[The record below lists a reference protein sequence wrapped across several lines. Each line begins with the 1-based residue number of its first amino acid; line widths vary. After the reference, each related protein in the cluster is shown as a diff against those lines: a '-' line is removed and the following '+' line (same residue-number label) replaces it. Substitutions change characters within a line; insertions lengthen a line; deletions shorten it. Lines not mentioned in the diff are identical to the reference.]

1 MPHYLSVK
9 NELCLLGKIVMS
21 GTRIVIPQS
30 LKSEELLLEHE
41 GHEGIVKTKTRMRI
55 KIWWPKRD
63 HDAAPPLSCQH
74 TSCVSA
80 FVSNH
85 DLLLPYPLSSLP
97 WEENLLV
104 VVDYFSRFFE
114 ENIMRSTTSQKMIE
128 ALTPIFRR
136 GMDIQLSL
144 KSDNAPQFVSEEFE
158 NFVATHGIQH
168 PKSPPL
174 GLKLMA
180 K

>member
-9 NELCLLGKIVMS
+9 NELCLLGKIVIRR
-21 GTRIVIPQS
+21 TRIVIPQS
-30 LKSEELLLEHE
+30 LKSEELLLAHE

-63 HDAAPPLSCQH
+63 HDAAPPPPPSRPLSCQH
-74 TSCVSA
+74 MSCESA

-85 DLLLPYPLSSLP
+85 DLLLPHPLFPLP

-128 ALTPIFRR
+128 ALTPIFPR
-136 GMDIQLSL
+136 GMDIQFSL

-168 PKSPPL
+168 QKSPPL
-174 GLKLMA
+174 
-180 K
+180 

>member
-1 MPHYLSVK
+1 M
-9 NELCLLGKIVMS
+9 
-21 GTRIVIPQS
+21 
-30 LKSEELLLEHE
+30 
-41 GHEGIVKTKTRMRI
+41 
-55 KIWWPKRD
+55 
-63 HDAAPPLSCQH
+63 
-74 TSCVSA
+74 
-80 FVSNH
+80 
-85 DLLLPYPLSSLP
+85 
-97 WEENLLV
+97 

-114 ENIMRSTTSQKMIE
+114 ENIMRSTTSQMIE

-168 PKSPPL
+168 RKSPPL

>member
-1 MPHYLSVK
+1 MMPH
-9 NELCLLGKIVMS
+9 
-21 GTRIVIPQS
+21 
-30 LKSEELLLEHE
+30 
-41 GHEGIVKTKTRMRI
+41 
-55 KIWWPKRD
+55 
-63 HDAAPPLSCQH
+63 PPLSCQH
-74 TSCVSA
+74 MSCVSA

>member
-1 MPHYLSVK
+1 MK
-9 NELCLLGKIVMS
+9 AMKALLRRKLGCESKF
-21 GTRIVIPQS
+21 G
-30 LKSEELLLEHE
+30 
-41 GHEGIVKTKTRMRI
+41 G
-55 KIWWPKRD
+55 PKETMMLHPLPPPSR
-63 HDAAPPLSCQH
+63 PLSCQH
-74 TSCVSA
+74 MSCESA

-85 DLLLPYPLSSLP
+85 DLLLPHPLFPLP

-128 ALTPIFRR
+128 ALTPIFPR
-136 GMDIQLSL
+136 GMDIQFSL

-168 PKSPPL
+168 QKSPPL
-174 GLKLMA
+174 
-180 K
+180 